1 MPAAP
6 RPRSVLRPGRRL
18 RAARTLSWVLLA
30 LMVGQSAAGLGV
42 PVLYPEQP
50 WAVAAFRGNDLV
62 TLVVAAP
69 VLAVAL
75 LASRHRASSAS
86 VLVWLGMLHYGVY
99 NYAYYA
105 FGAAFDDAFL
115 LHVAALVASMA
126 GVLVLATSIDA
137 EAAALGVAGG
147 RRGRVVAAFT
157 TFVGLALV
165 AAWGGM
171 SLRFAV
177 TGALPVDVMPASAV
191 HLVYAIDLSLLAPVF
206 LVAGILLWRRE
217 AWGAVLAVAVNVSG
231 AVYLTVLWV
240 VGGFQ
245 ADAGIA
251 GTTWRSPVAVG
262 SVLACLAATLALLV
276 RPRGGRGRGAQ
287 ATREPADATPSQSCG
302 LPSQH
307 QPSLGARAEIHM
319 AGTRR
324 SPRREPDSMKQRF
337 FSSSSGAWVTTAMP
351 SSMVSGVRP
360 RPVITGRASSGR
372 TPRNSSPRST
382 SRRR

>member
-1 MPAAP
+1 MPATRSP
-6 RPRSVLRPGRRL
+6 RTVLRPGPRL

-30 LMVGQSAAGLGV
+30 LMAVQAATGLGV
-42 PVLYPEQP
+42 PGLYPEQP

-69 VLAVAL
+69 VLVVAL
-75 LASRHRASSAS
+75 LASRRRASSAS

-115 LHVAALVASMA
+115 LHVLALVASMA
-126 GVLVLATSIDA
+126 GLLLLVTSIDA
-137 EAAALGVAGG
+137 GAAALGVAGG
-147 RRGRVVAAFT
+147 RRARVVAGFT
-157 TFVGLALV
+157 TAVGLALV

-171 SLRFAV
+171 SVRFAV
-177 TGALPVDVMPASAV
+177 TGALPADVMPPHAV
-191 HLVYAIDLSLLAPVF
+191 HLVYAVDLSLLAPVF
-206 LVAGILLWRRE
+206 VVAGILLWRRE
-217 AWGAVLAVAVNVSG
+217 AWGAVLAVAVNASG

-245 ADAGIA
+245 ADAGIP
-251 GTTWRSPVAVG
+251 GTTWLSPVAVG
-262 SVLACLAATLALLV
+262 SVLACTAATLALLV
-276 RPRGGRGRGAQ
+276 RPHGPRGGAQ

-307 QPSLGARAEIHM
+307 QPSLGALPEIHM

-337 FSSSSGAWVTTAMP
+337 FSS
-351 SSMVSGVRP
+351 
-360 RPVITGRASSGR
+360 
-372 TPRNSSPRST
+372 N
-382 SRRR
+382 